1 MDWIINFARGLV
13 DQPLNV
19 LLMAAL
25 ITIFLLW
32 RKDVTKFDLE
42 RVRHA
47 EELKSAYERSEE
59 RDAQYTT
66 LVREAVTSLTRVADV
81 LK

>member
-1 MDWIINFARGLV
+1 MELLETAKLLASQPAQVILALGLIGV
-13 DQPLNV
+13 V
-19 LLMAAL
+19 
-25 ITIFLLW
+25 ILW
-32 RKDVTKFDLE
+32 RRDITRFETRDRE
-42 RVRHA
+42 R
-47 EELKSAYERSEE
+47 EEQIEALHSRSEE